1 MQSRLKLHLSYVSSR
16 ARPRQHILVTK
27 QRGVVL
33 LVVVMLVFLMVTL
46 LAFMIED
53 QHLLF
58 RRVSNQNVAE
68 QGYQYAQGAN
78 AWAMRL
84 LHDDIDRSTDH
95 GKEDWAKIGQI
106 ENPEENSQGERFS
119 LDRENSEEEEPLPT
133 IDFGEVPIDF
143 FIMDLQSRYNLNNLS
158 VPEPEAR
165 DAQKRIF
172 YNILELVGL
181 TEFDQKDELYDSL
194 LDWMDPNEEE
204 QPSGFESGSYASLD
218 VPYYAADQALSSL
231 GELRYVRGFTP
242 QIIADLEPYVTVLPE
257 VGIPININSGSA
269 GVLASISSGTFVNAG
284 ALTNIIELRKQP
296 EFLGFVQSDINL
308 VETAIISASGGV
320 AALPVPG
327 MLSINSQY
335 YQINVKVTL
344 DKSVYCMRT
353 KVYRNP
359 RRTDA
364 EIADSVKVLSREYD
378 SLCLNHR
385 PVAQVSVDDI
395 Y

>member
-1 MQSRLKLHLSYVSSR
+1 MQPRLTIGVPNRTCLRVNPWAS
-16 ARPRQHILVTK
+16 Q
-27 QRGVVL
+27 QEGVVL

-46 LAFMIED
+46 LAFMVED

-84 LHDDIDRSTDH
+84 LHDDLDRTTDH
-95 GKEDWAKIGQI
+95 QKEDWAKIGQI
-106 ENPEENSQGERFS
+106 GEPQESVERDRFS
-119 LDRENSEEEEPLPT
+119 LDREDAEEEEPLPT

-143 FIMDLQSRYNLNNLS
+143 FVMDLQARYNINNLY
-158 VPEPEAR
+158 VPTPANR

-172 YNILELVGL
+172 YNILELAGL
-181 TEFDQKDELYDSL
+181 TEYEQKDELYDSL

-204 QPSGFESGSYASLD
+204 QPNGFESGNYASLEL
-218 VPYYAADQALSSL
+218 PYYAADQPLSSL
-231 GELRYVRGFTP
+231 GELRFVKGFTP
-242 QIIADLEPYVTVLPE
+242 QIIADLEPFVTVLPAE
-257 VGIPININSGSA
+257 NVPVNINSGSA
-269 GVLASISSGTFVNAG
+269 EVLASLSSGALVNSG
-284 ALTNIIELRKQP
+284 ALAGIVELRKQP
-296 EFLGFVQSDINL
+296 EFLGFIQTDINL
-308 VETAIISASGGV
+308 VETAIINASGGE
-320 AALPVPG
+320 AALPVRG

-353 KVYRNP
+353 KIYRDS

-364 EIADSVKVLSREYD
+364 KIADSIKVLSREYD
-378 SLCLNHR
+378 PLCLNHR
-385 PVAQVSVDDI
+385 PLAEVNVDDI